1 MFTRDTGGTGGS
13 EERDTQLREQT
24 RGGFLEEIV
33 LEERDH
39 FNTVTWGSRR
49 APQTEEET
57 RKHKSGKVEK
67 YFGAK

>member
-1 MFTRDTGGTGGS
+1 MKTDHSIRGQRGPQLFTRDTGGTGGS

-39 FNTVTWGSRR
+39 FLHGDM
-49 APQTEEET
+49 
-57 RKHKSGKVEK
+57 GK
-67 YFGAK
+67 